1 MNRSLWLGPV
11 LLLLCGVW
19 LLREPP
25 RESQVIEGS
34 AANRLVSLAPSL
46 TEIVLAL
53 GGEDRLVGVTD
64 FCEEVDAEIPRLG
77 GLQFNF
83 ERIVSLR
90 PDRVLAIETRSQA
103 GLLSA
108 LTTRGVPV
116 EILRAESMLD
126 IRHAVIALGML
137 LKEIPKA
144 EALLHELESSVV
156 VTDQEP
162 VSAVFVIQR
171 QPLMVAG
178 GGAFVEEM
186 LSAAGI
192 ENLFGGEGWS
202 YRRVELERLIEL
214 DPVLILDASYL
225 ASDPQAFWR
234 RFDRLQAVR
243 NDGVVSF
250 PPVRPGLKIAEWVQ
264 QLREVASTR
273 RP

>member
-19 LLREPP
+19 LLREPA
-25 RESQVIEGS
+25 REFQVVEGTS
-34 AANRLVSLAPSL
+34 ANRLVSLAPSL

-53 GGEDRLVGVTD
+53 GGKDRLVGVTD
-64 FCEEVDAEIPRLG
+64 YCEEVGEEIPRLG

-83 ERIVSLR
+83 ERIVALR

-108 LTTRGVPV
+108 LTARGIPV
-116 EILRAESMLD
+116 EVLRAESLTD
-126 IRHAVIALGML
+126 IRHTVIALGL
-137 LKEIPKA
+137 LLEEMPRA
-144 EALLHELESSVV
+144 EELLEELESAVV
-156 VTDQEP
+156 VADLEP
-162 VSAVFVIQR
+162 VPAVFVIQR

-186 LSAAGI
+186 LRAAGI
-192 ENLFGGEGWS
+192 QNLFSEESWS

-225 ASDPQAFWR
+225 ATDPHAFWG

-243 NDGVVSF
+243 SDGVVSF
-250 PPVRPGLKIAEWVQ
+250 PPVQPGLQIPEWVE
-264 QLREVASTR
+264 QLREIASTR
-273 RP
+273 RL